1 MSIQSSL
8 HESMEKLDQYM
19 QESSALADRE
29 DLSEEEKNYLD
40 DQIFEK
46 MEAELA
52 IVEQKQILWKEE
64 QKQLDIL
71 SKKRHR
77 RLVLSLVGVAL
88 VIGFF
93 YWRFIL
99 PSLF

>member
-71 SKKRHR
+71 FKKRHR

>member
-1 MSIQSSL
+1 MSIQDSL

-29 DLSEEEKNYLD
+29 DLSEDEKKYLD

-71 SKKRHR
+71 FKKRHR
-77 RLVLSLVGVAL
+77 KRILALVGVAL